1 MIAMI
6 FEYWFRPDDD
16 VAYQA
21 YLEESARLRELL
33 PEAPGFLGVQR
44 FASETDPRH
53 FLAVG
58 YFEDEA
64 AVAAWRG
71 HEAHRHAQVRAGP
84 VSLPDTGSGWPR
96 FFETTR
102 PLTGTRPRPIA
113 APCTAELRGSDRV

>member
-6 FEYWFRPDDD
+6 FEYWFRPDDE

-33 PEAPGFLGVQR
+33 PGTPGFLGVQR
-44 FASETDPRH
+44 FASETDPRR

-71 HEAHRHAQVRAGP
+71 HEAHRHAQVLGR
-84 VSLPDTGSGWPR
+84 SR
-96 FFETTR
+96 FFAGYRLRMAEVLRDYTDADR
-102 PLTGTRPRPIA
+102 EQ
-113 APCTAELRGSDRV
+113 APADSRAVHG